1 MDVIDKRYKD
11 QYRRFQEQD
20 RRFEHRDQ
28 LFQRRDEKSVEMK
41 EYFGRN
47 CKQKDCLDSR
57 RVPKVRTPIARSP
70 VSQRT
75 TLPQMGGKV
84 LPRLENW
91 KKSQIWFNKHA

>member
-11 QYRRFQEQD
+11 QDRRFQEQD
-20 RRFEHRDQ
+20 QRFEPREQ

-41 EYFGRN
+41 KISDVTA
-47 CKQKDCLDSR
+47 KQEACLVSR
-57 RVPKVRTPIARSP
+57 RVPKVRTHIARSP

-75 TLPQMGGKV
+75 TLPQMGRKV

-91 KKSQIWFNKHA
+91 EKSQIWFNKHA